1 MHRLLPLI
9 VLFLVACGD
18 KPGKP
23 PPAEPGPSNAPIRG
37 SLTVHSRL
45 WEDIGDPSQLVGIYV
60 LLGDGSRFRQ
70 PLGQDG
76 VARFVDPDIQ
86 GPQDVTLLAVSTE
99 KTFADTYLALEQ
111 PEVWLQQ
118 YTKEDTGGE
127 TGQATLKG
135 RITGR
140 TSVVQ
145 EVFVAS
151 ADQQGHGN
159 STRAATD
166 GSFEIDISGSG
177 VMPVHLFAMEY
188 VNSTRR
194 FGLKSNITLQAGQTL
209 DDVEIALDRAE
220 DQFQQVSVE
229 NFEPYGTEALVTMD
243 FKLGTMYLFRSMVTG
258 APPLQLPSMSLTPPF
273 DLLRMV
279 TTVTVGSDGA
289 AGVTSASATV
299 LTEGGSSPVVTIPPP
314 LQLTSIPLG
323 TMETPAVART
333 KGFTLAWNVA
343 PTAQVVHA
351 YLNAQSRDHQL
362 LWRLTAPSHVTSF
375 TPFELPAE
383 LTPVTRLPPGL
394 ASLSMWAKNNGADRA
409 YADLFNQYEAPVQQG
424 GTWSLSRQGYVRL
437 VE

>member
-1 MHRLLPLI
+1 MHRLLSLI

-23 PPAEPGPSNAPIRG
+23 PPAGPGPSDSPIRG

-45 WEDIGDPSQLVGIYV
+45 WEVGGDPSQLVGIYV

-99 KTFADTYLALEQ
+99 RTFADTYLALEQ

-145 EVFVAS
+145 DVIVAS

-159 STRAATD
+159 SMRAAPD
-166 GSFEIDISGSG
+166 GTFEIDIAGSG
-177 VMPVHLFAMEY
+177 AMPVHLFAMEH
-188 VNSTRR
+188 VNPTRR
-194 FGLKSNITLQAGQTL
+194 FGLKSNITLQAGKTL

-229 NFEPYGTEALVTMD
+229 NIDPYGTEAFVTMD
-243 FKLGTMYLFRSMVTG
+243 YKLGHMHLFRNMATG
-258 APPLQLPSMSLTPPF
+258 APPPTGRGPS
-273 DLLRMV
+273 
-279 TTVTVGSDGA
+279 
-289 AGVTSASATV
+289 
-299 LTEGGSSPVVTIPPP
+299 
-314 LQLTSIPLG
+314 
-323 TMETPAVART
+323 
-333 KGFTLAWNVA
+333 A
-343 PTAQVVHA
+343 P
-351 YLNAQSRDHQL
+351 R
-362 LWRLTAPSHVTSF
+362 
-375 TPFELPAE
+375 
-383 LTPVTRLPPGL
+383 
-394 ASLSMWAKNNGADRA
+394 
-409 YADLFNQYEAPVQQG
+409 
-424 GTWSLSRQGYVRL
+424 
-437 VE
+437 